1 MGFTELQVR
10 AAIRAGSLSVQE
22 ATDWLLQ
29 ERGQRLQIGA
39 PRVPGGAMAAF
50 NPPKC
55 QEGPAAS
62 SPEHSLP
69 GVGTGSPPRPGE
81 AAMQSSQARVPRQGF
96 EEQEQLAQEAK
107 AERATKRKEHELAL
121 QRIADD
127 RRSLQ
132 AKAHFAQKLEPSPA
146 QAPLVAGSDGQ
157 QCLLMIRLP
166 SGDSVRE
173 RFPATFPLQCV
184 HQHVLSLHP
193 ELPPA
198 FTFLQGFPKRHFGPA
213 ELPSSLQALGL
224 TPSATLCV
232 LGAELPQP
240 AAERE
245 PESPGPPPRRPQAL
259 PIEHAWGR
267 GEALV
272 EEALGA
278 MAEGGFPLSDGGLLL
293 TPAHRVVLDSP
304 LRVHGLWESAFP
316 THHHWGQGQ
325 RLVPQDPLGR
335 DEPGEE
341 EEELPLPD
349 LRQAPSLNRSRGSPA
364 SPHQWPAGGNRL
376 RAVDTGDR
384 GGEDRSP
391 ELPVAAAQA
400 AEQRLH
406 QGAVRD
412 REDEKGRP
420 VAAVSPQGR
429 LPLPVPSL
437 FHMALQAAIALLTAP
452 RKQYCSS
459 LSALTAPLA
468 ECLFTH
474 MIQQGLLRPRS
485 LELFFSCPLQTLR
498 LDCYPYATNALLHQL
513 RALPSLRH
521 LSLVACSLIT
531 GECGRA
537 GSSVS
542 WGGDQPPAVKGWARP
557 WH

>member
-341 EEELPLPD
+341 EEELPLP
-349 LRQAPSLNRSRGSPA
+349 
-364 SPHQWPAGGNRL
+364 
-376 RAVDTGDR
+376 
-384 GGEDRSP
+384 
-391 ELPVAAAQA
+391 
-400 AEQRLH
+400 
-406 QGAVRD
+406 
-412 REDEKGRP
+412 
-420 VAAVSPQGR
+420 
-429 LPLPVPSL
+429 
-437 FHMALQAAIALLTAP
+437 AP